1 MTSALL
7 RDVYITGCG
16 ASLPG
21 EPVGVGTME
30 DHIGRIGGRSSAVGR
45 RALRWNG
52 VETRHYAMAPDG
64 TVLHSNASMAAQAVR
79 AALDDAGLSV
89 GDLNHLATATTQGD
103 YLVPGHA
110 SAVHAELGALCPGM
124 GPIEIASYQ
133 SVCASALM
141 AMKGAWLQVRAGEA
155 NVAVTTG
162 SEFSSRWFRPEFYEG
177 TALVD
182 AKGRARMEA
191 DFLRFTLSDGAGAVV
206 LEPRPR
212 PDGLSL
218 KVDWIDLTSLAH
230 AFDPCMWAG
239 STFADRADMKSAWS
253 HVGPTASH
261 ASGAVAL
268 LQDFD
273 LLKIVIRA
281 WIGVWMKKVDDGR
294 IVPDAVDHL
303 LCHYSAKSLREE
315 IVSIL
320 RSTKAMIP
328 EDKWFSNLATVGN
341 VGSASIWVMLDEFM
355 KSGRAKRGEKVLLI
369 VPESGRA
376 MVGFMMLEV
385 V

>member
-1 MTSALL
+1 MIALPAL
-7 RDVYITGCG
+7 RDVYITGTG
-16 ASLPG
+16 AFLPG
-21 EPVGVGTME
+21 APVGVEAME
-30 DHIGRIGGRSSAVGR
+30 DHIGRIGGRASAVGR

-64 TVLHSNASMAAQAVR
+64 TVEHSNASMAAEAVR
-79 AALDDAGLSV
+79 AALDDAGLGL
-89 GDLNHLATATTQGD
+89 GDLQHLATATTQGD
-103 YLVPGHA
+103 YLVPGHGP
-110 SAVHAELGALCPGM
+110 AVHAELGA
-124 GPIEIASYQ
+124 GPIEVASYQ

-141 AMKGAWLQVRAGEA
+141 AVKGAWLQVRAGEA
-155 NVAVTTG
+155 EVAVATG
-162 SEFSSRWFRPEFYEG
+162 SEFSSRWFRPRFYEG

-182 AKGRARMEA
+182 AKGRTRMEA

-218 KVDWIDLTSLAH
+218 KVEWIDLTSLAG

-239 STFADRADMKSAWS
+239 STFEDRADMRSAWS
-253 HVGPTASH
+253 HAGPTAAH
-261 ASGAVAL
+261 AAGAVAL
-268 LQDFD
+268 LQDFE

-281 WIGVWMKKVDDGR
+281 WIGVWMKKVDEGR
-294 IVPDAVDHL
+294 IDPDKVDHL
-303 LCHYSAKSLREE
+303 LCHYSARSLREE
-315 IVSIL
+315 IVSVL
-320 RSTKAMIP
+320 KSTRAMIP
-328 EDKWFSNLATVGN
+328 EEKWFSNLPTVGN
-341 VGSASIWVMLDEFM
+341 IGSASIWVMLDEFM
-355 KSGRAKRGEKVLLI
+355 KSGRARRGERVLLI